1 MAAKN
6 FLVKGTFEILGE
18 IRPYSKEV
26 SAPSKL
32 AADHK
37 IKSIFGS
44 NYGCRRTLVKVESI
58 EEVK

>member
-1 MAAKN
+1 MTTKN
-6 FLVKGTFEILGE
+6 FLVKGTFSIQGE
-18 IRPYSKEV
+18 VRPYSKEV
-26 SAPSKL
+26 SAPSES

-37 IKSIFGS
+37 IKSLFGS